1 MKTYY
6 VYILASNR
14 NGTLYVGV
22 TNNLIR
28 RIDEH
33 KRKISDSFTRKY
45 NISILVHYE
54 STESIESAITREKS
68 LKKYSRKDKLEL
80 IENNNPN
87 WNDLSL
93 EF

>member
-14 NGTLYVGV
+14 NGTLYVDV